1 MVICVSGVGVTK
13 DFSCILTDQIPDLE
27 LIGKSQCFPLY
38 YYTEAAPPA
47 QPSLFGEAG
56 EGRMERHSAL
66 SPWAVTEARERYGAG
81 VTDEDVFFM
90 VYAALHSPSWRAR
103 FADDLRKALPRLAWP
118 ESRERF
124 RALAEAGRRLA
135 RLHLM
140 DEADSAL
147 QAELEAEL
155 RHAGVTVVG
164 DTAAAAAG
172 LQARMADTP
181 EARALYRVEKMRF
194 ERRGDRS
201 AIIVNDR
208 IAVRG
213 IPAETYEYVVNGK
226 SAVEWVMERMAVSQ
240 DKKSLIIN
248 DPNDWA
254 AEHADPRFILRHL
267 LRVVAVSSLSARE
280 IAGIDG
286 KEGVK

>member
-13 DFSCILTDQIPDLE
+13 DFSCIITDQIPDLE

-38 YYTEAAPPA
+38 YYTEATPPA

-56 EGRMERHSAL
+56 GRGRTERHSAL
-66 SPWAVTEARERYGAG
+66 SPWAVAQARERYGAG

-90 VYAALHSPSWRAR
+90 VYGALHSPSWRAR

-135 RLHLM
+135 RLHLL

-155 RHAGVTVVG
+155 RHAGVTVEG
-164 DTAAAAAG
+164 DAAAAAAG
-172 LQARMADTP
+172 LLARVADTP
-181 EARALYRVEKMRF
+181 EARAHYRVEKMRF

-213 IPAETYEYVVNGK
+213 IPAEAYKYVVNGK

-254 AEHADPRFILRHL
+254 AEHSDPRFILRHL

-286 KEGVK
+286 KKG